1 MKRIFTISISLIA
14 ILAIGLTG
22 INNNNINNS
31 NSIGTAFAQMDPED
45 PAMMED
51 MEMNDQDMMTTMSNQ
66 SEGMKMM
73 NWTGTIDVKS
83 TIGEAFK
90 SKVTVNI
97 IDAINAAQTNVGAN
111 SFVKK
116 AELTPAHG
124 YLVYKIL
131 VVDENMKKYKVI
143 VDPGNGQ
150 VLMKKEV
157 TWYDDDEHEK
167 MKYGGEKYDK
177 YSGHDDSYDQKNM
190 MKMTND
196 MKY

>member
-1 MKRIFTISISLIA
+1 MKRIFTTTTFLIA
-14 ILAIGLTG
+14 LLAIGLIG
-22 INNNNINNS
+22 INNNNHN
-31 NSIGTAFAQMDPED
+31 NSIGNAFAQMDPQD
-45 PAMMED
+45 SAMMED
-51 MEMNDQDMMTTMSNQ
+51 MEMNDGMMTMSNQ
-66 SEGMKMM
+66 SDGMKMM

-97 IDAINAAQTNVGAN
+97 IDAINVAQTNVGAN

-124 YLVYKIL
+124 YLVYKIM

-157 TWYDDDEHEK
+157 TWCDDDEEHK
-167 MKYGGEKYDK
+167 MKYGEEKYNK
-177 YSGHDDSYDQKNM
+177 YNHDDDYDQKKM
-190 MKMTND
+190 MKMTKD
-196 MKY
+196 EKY

>member
-1 MKRIFTISISLIA
+1 MKIILTTTTLIA
-14 ILAIGLTG
+14 LLAIGLLG
-22 INNNNINNS
+22 LNNSSSNNIGN
-31 NSIGTAFAQMDPED
+31 AFAQMSSED
-45 PAMMED
+45 LPMEEMMED
-51 MEMNDQDMMTTMSNQ
+51 ETVTMTISNQ
-66 SEGMKMM
+66 SEPMV

-111 SFVKK
+111 STVKK

-124 YLVYKIL
+124 YLVYKIM

-150 VLMKKEV
+150 VLMKKEI
-157 TWYDDDEHEK
+157 TLYDEQK
-167 MKYGGEKYDK
+167 MKHGEEKYDK
-177 YSGHDDSYDQKNM
+177 YGHDDKYDKKKMMM
-190 MKMTND
+190 MKD
-196 MKY
+196 KKY

>member
-1 MKRIFTISISLIA
+1 MKTILTTTTFLITL
-14 ILAIGLTG
+14 LAIGLIG
-22 INNNNINNS
+22 FNNNN
-31 NSIGTAFAQMDPED
+31 NSIGNAFAQVDPED
-45 PAMMED
+45 SPMMED
-51 MEMNDQDMMTTMSNQ
+51 MEIDEGMMTMSNQ

-73 NWTGTIDVKS
+73 NWTGTIDVKT

-124 YLVYKIL
+124 YLVYKIM

-157 TWYDDDEHEK
+157 TWYDEHK
-167 MKYGGEKYDK
+167 MKYGEEKGDK
-177 YSGHDDSYDQKNM
+177 YGHDYKM
-190 MKMTND
+190 MKD
-196 MKY
+196 KEY

>member
-1 MKRIFTISISLIA
+1 MKTILTTTTFLITL
-14 ILAIGLTG
+14 LAIGLIG
-22 INNNNINNS
+22 FNNNN
-31 NSIGTAFAQMDPED
+31 NSIGNAFAQVDPED
-45 PAMMED
+45 SPMMED
-51 MEMNDQDMMTTMSNQ
+51 MEIDEGMMTMSNQ

-73 NWTGTIDVKS
+73 NWTGTIDVKT

-124 YLVYKIL
+124 YLVYKIMA
-131 VVDENMKKYKVI
+131 VDENMKKYKVI

-157 TWYDDDEHEK
+157 TWYDEHK
-167 MKYGGEKYDK
+167 MKYGEEKGDK
-177 YSGHDDSYDQKNM
+177 YGHDYKM
-190 MKMTND
+190 MKD
-196 MKY
+196 KEY